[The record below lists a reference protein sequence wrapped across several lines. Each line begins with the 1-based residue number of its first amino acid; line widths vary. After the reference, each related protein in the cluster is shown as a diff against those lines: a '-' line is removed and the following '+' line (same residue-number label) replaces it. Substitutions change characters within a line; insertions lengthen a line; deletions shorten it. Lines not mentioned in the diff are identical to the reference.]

1 MSSATASSSE
11 RASQLTAPRPLG
23 DRIFS
28 IAAAAAGLLVLVILV
43 LIALSTGNEA
53 RPWFEAQGLTGIFAN
68 NWDPAHGHY
77 GALAIIHAVP
87 VSLGIALLI
96 AEVVPKRV
104 AQPIVWFIDLLAVVP
119 SVVFGLW
126 GILV

>member
-1 MSSATASSSE
+1 MSATPTATSSE
-11 RASQLTAPRPLG
+11 RASQLSAPRPLG

-53 RPWFEAQGLTGIFAN
+53 RPWFEAEGLTGILSN
-68 NWDPAHGHY
+68 NWDPATGHY
-77 GALAIIHAVP
+77 GALAFIYGTLITATIASIIAVP

-96 AEVVPKRV
+96 V
-104 AQPIVWFIDLLAVVP
+104 
-119 SVVFGLW
+119 G
-126 GILV
+126 